1 MKFIETNNIK
11 GDIFGGI
18 TAGIVALPLALAF
31 GIQAFGGVNDP
42 SAASMGALAG
52 LVGATM
58 LGFFAALFG
67 GTHSQISGPTGP
79 MTVVAAT
86 LISGV
91 WASSNGSISSVL
103 ISMALAGLFCGLF
116 QILFGII
123 KLGKYVRYIPYP
135 VLSGFMSGIGVIIIL
150 QQLYPLV
157 GLKGTGTMIDLV
169 MGIPSA
175 VADGISITALLLG
188 LGTIAIIELFPL
200 VTKKVP
206 ATLVALIVV
215 TVVSL
220 FCNMD
225 EKLIIGNIPSGLP
238 LPFFANANV
247 DLAGINW
254 LTVLKASL
262 IPGLTLAGLGSI
274 DTLLTSV
281 VADNIT
287 KTKHNSNQELIGQG
301 IGNAIAGLFCGLP
314 GAGATMR
321 TVVNVKSGGRTQIS
335 GMVHAL
341 LLLAILLGLGGLVKY
356 VPLSVLAGILITVGW
371 GIIDFKGFK
380 DLLRIPRADAVV
392 LIVVFLVTV
401 FVDLITAVGIGMV
414 IACVLFMKRA
424 SDLVEG
430 GYSSSTMTSSDL
442 HKGLPNPGEANFDK
456 TKPWQDEGG
465 ITDEMRQHIY
475 IQRLNGPIF
484 FGTINKF
491 KEVME
496 DVPDHAKVVII
507 RMKLVSFMDQSGLY
521 AMETA
526 IKDLQARGILV
537 LMTIIQPQPMYMLKT
552 LHVIPAVIPEEH
564 TFKTFES
571 CVSFL
576 NERNAQFEGSK

>member
-1 MKFIETNNIK
+1 MIKTDNIK

-31 GIQAFGGVNDP
+31 GIQAFSGISHPD
-42 SAASMGALAG
+42 AASIGAYAG
-52 LVGATM
+52 LVGATL

-79 MTVVAAT
+79 MTVITAT
-86 LISGV
+86 LVSG
-91 WASSNGSISSVL
+91 AFATSGGSLSTVL
-103 ISMALAGLFCGLF
+103 VSMALAAIFCGLF
-116 QILFGII
+116 QVLFGLI

-157 GLKGTGTMIDLV
+157 GQSGSGSMINLLTGLPTAFGSLS
-169 MGIPSA
+169 P
-175 VADGISITALLLG
+175 TALLLG
-188 LGTIAIIELFPL
+188 LGTVAVIYLFPL
-200 VTKKVP
+200 LTKKVP
-206 ATLVALIVV
+206 STLVALLVM

-220 FCNMD
+220 FVDM
-225 EKLIIGNIPSGLP
+225 EGVPTIGKIPSGLP
-238 LPFFANANV
+238 LPFFASDKV
-247 DLAGINW
+247 SLAGLDWPTI
-254 LTVLKASL
+254 LKASI

-287 KTKHNSNQELIGQG
+287 KTKHNSNRELIGQG

-321 TVVNVKSGGRTQIS
+321 TVVNVKSGGRTQFS

-341 LLLAILLGLGGLVKY
+341 LLLAILLGLGPLVQY

-380 DLLRIPRADAVV
+380 DLPKIPRADAVV

-401 FVDLITAVGIGMV
+401 LVDLLTAVGIGMV

-430 GYSSSTMTSSDL
+430 GYSSQEMT
-442 HKGLPNPGEANFDK
+442 NFDK
-456 TKPWQDEGG
+456 ESPWDDEHGMPD
-465 ITDEMRQHIY
+465 TVAHKIY

-491 KEVME
+491 KQVMS
-496 DVPDHAKVVII
+496 DVPPDAKIVII
-507 RMKLVSFMDQSGLY
+507 RMRLVSFMDQSGLY
-521 AMETA
+521 AMEEA
-526 IKDLQARGILV
+526 IKDLQARGAQV
-537 LMTIIQPQPMYMLKT
+537 LMTIIQPQPMYMLTKMK
-552 LHVIPAVIPEEH
+552 LIPEVVPEDH
-564 TFKTFES
+564 TFKTFED
-571 CVSFL
+571 CTEFL
-576 NERNAQFEGSK
+576 KKQINE

>member
-1 MKFIETNNIK
+1 MKLIETNNIK
-11 GDIFGGI
+11 GDLFGGV

-42 SAASMGALAG
+42 SASSMGALAG
-52 LVGATM
+52 IVGATM

-79 MTVVAAT
+79 MTVVTAT
-86 LISGV
+86 LVGGI
-91 WASSNGSISSVL
+91 WASSGGSISDVL
-103 ISMALAGLFCGLF
+103 ISMSLAGIFCGLF
-116 QILFGII
+116 QILFGVI
-123 KLGKYVRYIPYP
+123 KLGKYIRYIPYP

-157 GLKGTGTMIDLV
+157 GLKGSGSMVSLLV
-169 MGIPSA
+169 GIPSA
-175 VADGISITALLLG
+175 FSAGISLPALLLG
-188 LGTIAIIELFPL
+188 LGTILIIYLFPL
-200 VTKKVP
+200 LTKKIP
-206 ATLVALIVV
+206 ATLVALIVM

-220 FCNMD
+220 FCHLD
-225 EKLIIGNIPSGLP
+225 ESLTIGTIPSGLP
-238 LPFFANANV
+238 LPVFAKSGI
-247 DLAGINW
+247 DLASINW
-254 LTVLKASL
+254 IGVLKASV

-287 KTKHNSNQELIGQG
+287 KTKHNSNKELIGQG

-341 LLLAILLGLGGLVKY
+341 LLLAVLLGLGSLVKY

-380 DLLRIPRADAVV
+380 DLFKIPKADAVV
-392 LIVVFLVTV
+392 LVVVFLVTV
-401 FVDLITAVGIGMV
+401 FVDLLTAVGIGMV

-430 GYSSSTMTSSDL
+430 GYSSSAMTSADL
-442 HKGLPNPGEANFDK
+442 RKGLPDPGLPNFDK
-456 TKPWQDEGG
+456 SIPWNDEGG
-465 ITDEMRQHIY
+465 ITDEMRKHIF

-496 DVPDHAKVVII
+496 DIPDHAKVVII

-552 LHVIPAVIPEEH
+552 LNVVPSVVPEDH
-564 TFKTFES
+564 TFKTFEE
-571 CVSFL
+571 CTAFL
-576 NERNAQFEGSK
+576 STMNLENL